1 MDSGGLVGLFMIQAD
16 YNPMEMIR
24 VMEILK
30 AAGGTNRVPKLQSIH
45 PDPENRIEK
54 IKEAIAK
61 HKGQN

>member
-45 PDPENRIEK
+45 PDPENRIEN
-54 IKEAIAK
+54 IKEVIAK